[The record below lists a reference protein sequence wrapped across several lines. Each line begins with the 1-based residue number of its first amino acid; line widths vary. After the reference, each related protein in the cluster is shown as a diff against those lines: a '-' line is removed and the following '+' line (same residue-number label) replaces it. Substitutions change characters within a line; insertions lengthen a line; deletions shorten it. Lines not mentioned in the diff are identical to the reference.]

1 VFSCCACFYWEGLSW
16 QPRWR
21 YSLPALS
28 ASPLRPEHTQQPLTL
43 PVGGATRGKGQGVV
57 GAFYVDWDEVS
68 LASLRLHAS
77 ELTHLFPSWLHLH
90 DTGDGLQITDHDPS
104 DDEARALARQHHL
117 AIFPL
122 VNNFSANINDF
133 EESRLHKLLSDPK
146 KRSKVAKALL
156 SYVREHHDAG
166 INLDL
171 ETESDEDRERL
182 ALFAQEVGALFHVN
196 GFQVSACTQVGEPEQ
211 AATIARPC
219 DFVFPMIYDLHYA
232 SGTVGAIAPE
242 TWAEHELSGFLKA
255 VPADKTVLAIGNYT
269 YDWVVG
275 KAGVKTLVPTLAP
288 AADLGVLF
296 AALSGN
302 LYLLFAVLVRTLR
315 AALSGV
321 RAGWGKLE
329 RRGSAQIK
337 LSKK

>member
-1 VFSCCACFYWEGLSW
+1 M
-16 QPRWR
+16 
-21 YSLPALS
+21 
-28 ASPLRPEHTQQPLTL
+28 
-43 PVGGATRGKGQGVV
+43 

-77 ELTHLFPSWLHLH
+77 ELTHLFPGWLHLN

-133 EESRLHKLLSDPK
+133 EESRLHKL
-146 KRSKVAKALL
+146 
-156 SYVREHHDAG
+156 
-166 INLDL
+166 
-171 ETESDEDRERL
+171 
-182 ALFAQEVGALFHVN
+182 
-196 GFQVSACTQVGEPEQ
+196 
-211 AATIARPC
+211 
-219 DFVFPMIYDLHYA
+219 
-232 SGTVGAIAPE
+232 
-242 TWAEHELSGFLKA
+242 SGFLKA
-255 VPADKTVLAIGNYT
+255 VPADKTVLAIGNYA

-275 KAGVKTLVPTLAP
+275 KAGAKTLVPTLAP

-302 LYLLFAVLVRTLR
+302 LYLLFAVLVRTLG

-329 RRGSAQIK
+329 RRGSAQTK